1 MIGKQT
7 NILLLIPAGGS
18 GPIAVFVGN
27 RDVPGSDCMYSPI
40 EIKRLVI
47 LFHYI
52 QELLVHVVV
61 KQSKKTEG
69 VAYQSKDN

>member
-1 MIGKQT
+1 M
-7 NILLLIPAGGS
+7 
-18 GPIAVFVGN
+18 FVGN

-47 LFHYI
+47 LFHSI

-69 VAYQSKDN
+69 VAYQSKNN